1 MNSGAQEGCT
11 DVTNIYFRLCSSSES
26 EDVMENGNLNAMNC
40 NNNDQTRYS
49 RKLNKTIK

>member
-26 EDVMENGNLNAMNC
+26 EDAMEKG
-40 NNNDQTRYS
+40 NNNDEIIYS

>member
-26 EDVMENGNLNAMNC
+26 EDAIEKGNLNAMKGYNDNQIIYPGKLKT
-40 NNNDQTRYS
+40 NN
-49 RKLNKTIK
+49 